1 MDEANEPANGDRS
14 DDRGRLLARGRWVE
28 VASLAY
34 NLTEVGVSVTA
45 GLLTGSS
52 ALVSWGADSA
62 VESVSAGTLIWRLR
76 GEEKGLGRRGVLRR
90 KKVALGVLAGAFA
103 VAVAFILYEA
113 IGKLLRQEPP
123 GFNWWGI
130 GILLV
135 SLVVN
140 PALAWAKHRYG
151 KKLDSPALK
160 YDAIDTLI
168 CEYQTVVVLIGLGLA
183 KWLGWWWADPAAALL
198 IVPYVAWEGFEA
210 GRDALNVAPD
220 EDAEPSADD

>member
-1 MDEANEPANGDRS
+1 MTETESSSDPD
-14 DDRGRLLARGRWVE
+14 DDRTRYLRRGKWTE

-34 NLTEVGVSVTA
+34 NLTEVAVSVTA
-45 GLLTGSS
+45 GLMTGSS

-62 VESVSAGTLIWRLR
+62 VESAAAGTMIWRLR
-76 GEEKGLGRRGVLRR
+76 GEERGIGRRDVLRR

-113 IGKLLRQEPP
+113 ISKFVSQTPP

-140 PALAWAKHRYG
+140 PALAWAKHHYG

-198 IVPYVAWEGFEA
+198 IVPYVAWEGWEA
-210 GRDALNVAPD
+210 GRDAWRVDPEAD
-220 EDAEPSADD
+220 EAAGG

>member
-1 MDEANEPANGDRS
+1 MTSTDDQRASSEDRARNLR
-14 DDRGRLLARGRWVE
+14 RGKWTE
-28 VASLAY
+28 IASLAY
-34 NLTEVGVSVTA
+34 NLTEVGVSVSA
-45 GLLTGSS
+45 GLMTGSS
-52 ALVSWGADSA
+52 ALVSWGVDSA
-62 VESVSAGTLIWRLR
+62 VESLAAGTMIWRLR
-76 GEEKGLGRRGVLRR
+76 GEEKGIDRRDVLWR
-90 KKVALGVLAGAFA
+90 KKVALGVIATIFA

-113 IGKLLRQEPP
+113 ISKFISQKAP

-140 PALAWAKHRYG
+140 PVLAWAKHHYG

-198 IVPYVAWEGFEA
+198 IVPYVAWEGYEA
-210 GRDALNVAPD
+210 GRDALAVDPGNA
-220 EDAEPSADD
+220 AADQQNEE

>member
-1 MDEANEPANGDRS
+1 MTNTTPDNDS
-14 DDRGRLLARGRWVE
+14 DDDRARNLRRGKWTE
-28 VASLAY
+28 IASLAY

-45 GLLTGSS
+45 GLMTGSS
-52 ALVSWGADSA
+52 ALVSWGVDSA
-62 VESVSAGTLIWRLR
+62 VESLAAGTMIWRLR
-76 GEEKGLGRRGVLRR
+76 GEEQGIGRRDVLRR
-90 KKVALGVLAGAFA
+90 KRTALGVLAGAFA

-113 IGKLLRQEPP
+113 IGKFVSQESP

-135 SLVVN
+135 SLLVN
-140 PALAWAKHRYG
+140 PVLAWAKHHYG

-183 KWLGWWWADPAAALL
+183 RWFGWWWADPAAALL
-198 IVPYVAWEGFEA
+198 IVPYVAWEGYEA
-210 GRDALNVAPD
+210 GRDAWRVDPD
-220 EDAEPSADD
+220 SDADPRDDDD